1 MTTPGKFISL
11 EGIDGAGK
19 STHLNPIAEW
29 LRARAREVVV
39 TREPGG
45 TPLGESLR
53 QLLLHQSMN
62 PDTEALVMFA
72 ARREHVVQVIAPAL
86 ARGAWVVSDRY
97 TDASFAYQ
105 GGGRGVHTE
114 HLRHLES
121 WVEAGIRPH
130 LTLLF
135 DLDPEEAHRRVVKG
149 TPHPDRF
156 EREQDAFF
164 RKVRA
169 AYLERASQEPERFCI
184 LDSSQTPEAIFG
196 QVCQALER
204 LAP

>member
-1 MTTPGKFISL
+1 MTTGKFISL

-29 LRARAREVVV
+29 VRARGHEVLV

-53 QLLLHQSMN
+53 QLLLHQSMD

-72 ARREHVVQVIAPAL
+72 ARREHVLKVIAPAL
-86 ARGAWVVSDRY
+86 QRGAWVISDRY

-105 GGGRGVHTE
+105 GGGRGVSPE
-114 HLRHLES
+114 HLSYLES
-121 WVEAGIRPH
+121 WVEGGVRPH

-135 DLDPEEAHRRVVKG
+135 DLDPIEARKRVLKS

-164 RKVRA
+164 NHVRA
-169 AYLERASQEPERFCI
+169 AYLARAAAEPRRFHI
-184 LDSSQTPEAIFG
+184 LDSSQTPETIFA
-196 QVCQALER
+196 QVCLALEGLSR
-204 LAP
+204 

>member
-1 MTTPGKFISL
+1 MTSGKFISL

-29 LRARAREVVV
+29 LRARGHEVVV

-45 TPLGESLR
+45 TSLGESLR
-53 QLLLHQSMN
+53 QLLLHQSMD

-105 GGGRGVHTE
+105 GGGRGVAAE

-121 WVEAGIRPH
+121 WVEGGVRPH

-169 AYLERASQEPERFCI
+169 AYQERAAEDAGRFCI
-184 LDSSQTPEAIFG
+184 LDSSQAPEMIFG
-196 QVCQALER
+196 QVCRALER
-204 LAP
+204 LDP

>member
-1 MTTPGKFISL
+1 MTTGKFISL

-29 LRARAREVVV
+29 VRAQGHEALV

-53 QLLLHQSMN
+53 QLLLHQSMD

-72 ARREHVVQVIAPAL
+72 ARREHVVNVIRPAL
-86 ARGAWVVSDRY
+86 ARDTWVISDRF
-97 TDASFAYQ
+97 TDDSLAYQ
-105 GGGRGVHTE
+105 GGGRGVSLA
-114 HLRHLES
+114 HLRYLES
-121 WVEAGIRPH
+121 WVEGGVHPD

-135 DLDPEEAHRRVVKG
+135 DLDPQEARNRVLKG

-164 RKVRA
+164 RNVRA
-169 AYLERASQEPERFCI
+169 AYLARAAAEPGRFHI
-184 LDSSQTPEAIFG
+184 LDSSQTPDAIFA
-196 QVCQALER
+196 QVRQALDA
-204 LAP
+204 LLP

>member
-1 MTTPGKFISL
+1 MIKGKFISL

-29 LRARAREVVV
+29 VRARGHEVLI

-53 QLLLHQSMN
+53 QLLLHQSMD

-72 ARREHVVQVIAPAL
+72 ARREHVLKVIGPAL
-86 ARGAWVVSDRY
+86 QRGTWVISDRY

-105 GGGRGVHTE
+105 GGGRGVPLA
-114 HLRHLES
+114 HLSYLES
-121 WVEAGIRPH
+121 WVEGGVRPD

-135 DLDPEEAHRRVVKG
+135 DLDPLEARKRVLKG

-156 EREQDAFF
+156 EREQHTFF
-164 RKVRA
+164 NKVRA
-169 AYLERASQEPERFCI
+169 AYLARAAAEPGRFYI
-184 LDSSQTPEAIFG
+184 LDSSQLPEAIFA
-196 QVCQALER
+196 QVCLALEALSR
-204 LAP
+204 

>member
-1 MTTPGKFISL
+1 MTTGKFISL

-29 LRARAREVVV
+29 VRAHGHNAMI

-53 QLLLHQSMN
+53 QLLLHQTMD

-72 ARREHVVQVIAPAL
+72 ARREHIVKAIKPAL
-86 ARGAWVVSDRY
+86 QQGIWVISDRF

-105 GGGRGVHTE
+105 GGGRGVSLE
-114 HLRHLES
+114 RLRYLES
-121 WVEAGIRPH
+121 WVAAEPRPDI
-130 LTLLF
+130 TLLF
-135 DLDPEEAHRRVVKG
+135 DLDPVEARKRVVKG

-156 EREQDAFF
+156 EREQDVFF
-164 RKVRA
+164 HKVRA
-169 AYLERASQEPERFCI
+169 AYLARAAAEPQRFHI
-184 LDSSQTPEAIFG
+184 LDSGQKPDAIFA
-196 QVCQALER
+196 QIQSALSS
-204 LAP
+204 LIS

>member
-1 MTTPGKFISL
+1 MTTGKFISL

-29 LRARAREVVV
+29 VRARGHEVLV

-53 QLLLHQSMN
+53 QLLLHQSMD

-72 ARREHVVQVIAPAL
+72 ARREHVLKVIGPTL
-86 ARGAWVVSDRY
+86 QRGGWVISDRY

-105 GGGRGVHTE
+105 GGGRGVPLA
-114 HLRHLES
+114 HLRYLES
-121 WVEAGIRPH
+121 WVEGGVRPD

-135 DLDPEEAHRRVVKG
+135 DLDPLEARHRVLKG

-164 RKVRA
+164 NNVRA
-169 AYLERASQEPERFCI
+169 AYLARAAAEPGRFHI
-184 LDSSQTPEAIFG
+184 LDSSQTPEAIFA
-196 QVCQALER
+196 QVRAALEV
-204 LAP
+204 LVS

>member
-1 MTTPGKFISL
+1 MAIGKFISL

-29 LRARAREVVV
+29 VRARGHEVLV

-53 QLLLHQSMN
+53 QLLLHQSMD

-72 ARREHVVQVIAPAL
+72 ARREHVLKVIGPAL
-86 ARGAWVVSDRY
+86 QRGIWVISDRY

-105 GGGRGVHTE
+105 GGGRGVPLV
-114 HLRHLES
+114 HLRYLES
-121 WVEAGIRPH
+121 WVEGGVRPD

-135 DLDPEEAHRRVVKG
+135 DLDPLEARNRVLKG

-164 RKVRA
+164 NNVRA
-169 AYLERASQEPERFCI
+169 AYLARAAAEPGRFHI
-184 LDSSQTPEAIFG
+184 LDSSQTPETIFS
-196 QVCQALER
+196 QVRLVLEV
-204 LAP
+204 LSP

>member
-1 MTTPGKFISL
+1 MTTGKFISL

-29 LRARAREVVV
+29 VRARGHEVLV

-53 QLLLHQSMN
+53 QLLLHQSMD

-72 ARREHVVQVIAPAL
+72 ARREHVLKVIGPAL
-86 ARGAWVVSDRY
+86 QRGVWVISDRY

-105 GGGRGVHTE
+105 GGGRGVPLA
-114 HLRHLES
+114 HLRYLES
-121 WVEAGIRPH
+121 WVEGGVRPD

-135 DLDPEEAHRRVVKG
+135 DLDPLEARHRVLKG

-164 RKVRA
+164 NNVRA
-169 AYLERASQEPERFCI
+169 AYLARAAAEPGRFHI
-184 LDSSQTPEAIFG
+184 LDSSQTPEAIFA
-196 QVCQALER
+196 QVCVALEV
-204 LAP
+204 LAT

>member
-1 MTTPGKFISL
+1 MTTGKFISL

-29 LRARAREVVV
+29 VRARGHEALV

-53 QLLLHQSMN
+53 QLLLHQGMD

-72 ARREHVVQVIAPAL
+72 ARREHVLKVIGPAL
-86 ARGAWVVSDRY
+86 QQGTWVISDRY

-105 GGGRGVHTE
+105 GGGRGVPLA
-114 HLRHLES
+114 HLQYLES
-121 WVEAGIRPH
+121 WVQDGIRPD

-135 DLDPEEAHRRVVKG
+135 DLDPLEARHRVLKG

-164 RKVRA
+164 NNVRA
-169 AYLERASQEPERFCI
+169 AYLARAAAEPGRFHI
-184 LDSSQTPEAIFG
+184 LDSSQTPEAIFA
-196 QVCQALER
+196 QVRVALEG